1 MVIVHTAKAPDA
13 LGEYGISSP
22 SPQSYNFR
30 ALSKRDCAE
39 DANMHFDMKRFL
51 QSMTACVL
59 AICAVPQSVLAQAA
73 EHVVT
78 PAEMNKVAVDASKA
92 RQHNMNTVREFV
104 SSEKARHALQ
114 SSGMR
119 PEQVKNAVASLNDA
133 ELAQL
138 AAKVQTT
145 QADFAAG
152 KMSDHDLIIVL
163 IAIAALILII
173 VAVR

>member
-1 MVIVHTAKAPDA
+1 MRFRGKQFIQVVI
-13 LGEYGISSP
+13 
-22 SPQSYNFR
+22 SY
-30 ALSKRDCAE
+30 
-39 DANMHFDMKRFL
+39 
-51 QSMTACVL
+51 VL
-59 AICAVPQSVLAQAA
+59 AVFAVPQSVLAQAA

-78 PAEMNKVAVDASKA
+78 PAEMLKATVDASQA
-92 RQHNMNTVREFV
+92 REENLHTVKEFV
-104 SSEKARHALQ
+104 SSKKARHALQ

-119 PEQVKNAVASLNDA
+119 PEQVKDAVASLSDA

-138 AAKVQTT
+138 AAKVHTT

-152 KMSDHDLIIVL
+152 KMSDHDLIIIL

>member
-1 MVIVHTAKAPDA
+1 MPFNLKQFIQIMIA
-13 LGEYGISSP
+13 Y
-22 SPQSYNFR
+22 
-30 ALSKRDCAE
+30 
-39 DANMHFDMKRFL
+39 
-51 QSMTACVL
+51 VL
-59 AICAVPQSVLAQAA
+59 AVCAVPQSVFAQAA

-78 PAEMNKVAVDASKA
+78 PAEMQKVVVNVSQA
-92 RQHNMNTVREFV
+92 RQQNLNTVKEFV
-104 SSEKARHALQ
+104 SSAKARHALQ

-119 PEQVKNAVASLNDA
+119 PEQVKNAVAGLSDA

-138 AAKVQTT
+138 AAKVHTT

-152 KMSDHDLIIVL
+152 KMSDHDLILIL

>member
-1 MVIVHTAKAPDA
+1 MRF
-13 LGEYGISSP
+13 
-22 SPQSYNFR
+22 N
-30 ALSKRDCAE
+30 
-39 DANMHFDMKRFL
+39 MKRFI
-51 QSMTACVL
+51 QIMTAYVL
-59 AICAVPQSVLAQAA
+59 AICAVPQSVFAQAA

-78 PAEMNKVAVDASKA
+78 PSEMIKVAVDASKA
-92 RQHNMNTVREFV
+92 RQQNLNTVREFV
-104 SSEKARHALQ
+104 SSEKARNALQ

-119 PEQVKNAVASLNDA
+119 PEQVKDAVASLSDV
-133 ELAQL
+133 EIAQL

-152 KMSDHDLIIVL
+152 KMSDHDLIVIL

>member
-1 MVIVHTAKAPDA
+1 
-13 LGEYGISSP
+13 
-22 SPQSYNFR
+22 
-30 ALSKRDCAE
+30 
-39 DANMHFDMKRFL
+39 MHFNVK
-51 QSMTACVL
+51 QSIQVVTAYVL
-59 AICAVPQSVLAQAA
+59 AVFAVPQSVFAQAG

-78 PAEMNKVAVDASKA
+78 PAEMRKVIVDASQV
-92 RQHNMNTVREFV
+92 REENLHTVKEFV

-119 PEQVKNAVASLNDA
+119 PEQVKDAVASLSDA

-138 AAKVQTT
+138 AAKVHTT

-152 KMSDHDLIIVL
+152 KMSDHDLIVIL